1 MAYFLKQAKLKGRT
15 YISICE
21 SFYNHDKKGTA
32 HRTYKSLGSI
42 ETHKANGLEDPVA
55 FFQQEV
61 DKLNREKEEK
71 GSQKIGD
78 KTPLVSLGYFP
89 LKSLME
95 RMQIEKFI
103 NLFKLTNDF
112 RYDPYELLSSLVYAR
127 AVNPCSKLRTFH
139 DVIPSLYCNRS
150 YSYDQMMDG
159 LAFFGLN
166 YEKFV
171 ELFTSQTNIF
181 FGIDTKKTYFDCTNF
196 YFEIDREDDFRRK
209 GPSKENRKEPIVGLG
224 LLLDKNLL
232 PIGMKMY
239 PGNASEKPILPEV
252 ISKLKARHNVNGRTI
267 HVADKGLNCITNI
280 IEALKRKDGYLFSK
294 SVKTLSEAEK
304 VWVFFDNDYKD
315 IKDSRGNVI
324 YRCKSCV
331 DDFVYKVT
339 QDGKTTEIHLKE
351 KRLVTYNPKLA
362 KKQTAEINKMVD
374 KALNM
379 TTSDAKR
386 KQFGESA
393 KYLNLTGKEGER
405 AIPSLNVD
413 QINKDLSCAG
423 YNMLVTSELDMS
435 DKDMYET
442 YHNLWRIEESFRIMK
457 SDLDARPVYVQ
468 TENSIKGHFLVCYIT
483 VLLERLFQ
491 FKILEN
497 RFSSSEIFELFRN
510 LNVVKVDGRFIN
522 TASASNLID
531 FMSANFGIPLN
542 HLGLSETQI
551 KGIMGTKLK
560 PVRR

>member
-304 VWVFFDNDYKD
+304 VWVFLDNDYKD

>member
-21 SFYNHDKKGTA
+21 SFYNHDKKGTV

-42 ETHKANGLEDPVA
+42 ETHKAKGLEDPVA

-61 DKLNREKEEK
+61 DELNREKEGK
-71 GSQKIGD
+71 GAQKIGD
-78 KTPLVSLGYFP
+78 KTPIVSLGYFP

-95 RMQIEKFI
+95 RLQIEKFI

-139 DVIPSLYCNRS
+139 DVLPSLCCNRS

-209 GPSKENRKEPIVGLG
+209 GPSKENKKEPIVGLG

-280 IEALKRKDGYLFSK
+280 IEALKERM
-294 SVKTLSEAEK
+294 
-304 VWVFFDNDYKD
+304 D
-315 IKDSRGNVI
+315 IS
-324 YRCKSCV
+324 
-331 DDFVYKVT
+331 F
-339 QDGKTTEIHLKE
+339 Q
-351 KRLVTYNPKLA
+351 
-362 KKQTAEINKMVD
+362 
-374 KALNM
+374 
-379 TTSDAKR
+379 
-386 KQFGESA
+386 
-393 KYLNLTGKEGER
+393 NL
-405 AIPSLNVD
+405 
-413 QINKDLSCAG
+413 
-423 YNMLVTSELDMS
+423 
-435 DKDMYET
+435 
-442 YHNLWRIEESFRIMK
+442 
-457 SDLDARPVYVQ
+457 
-468 TENSIKGHFLVCYIT
+468 
-483 VLLERLFQ
+483 
-491 FKILEN
+491 
-497 RFSSSEIFELFRN
+497 
-510 LNVVKVDGRFIN
+510 
-522 TASASNLID
+522 
-531 FMSANFGIPLN
+531 
-542 HLGLSETQI
+542 
-551 KGIMGTKLK
+551 LK
-560 PVRR
+560 PYLKLRKSGCF

>member
-21 SFYNHDKKGTA
+21 SFYNHDKRGTS
-32 HRTYKSLGSI
+32 HRTYKSLGSV

-61 DKLNREKEEK
+61 DELNKEKKEK
-71 GSQKIGD
+71 GVQKIGAT
-78 KTPLVSLGYFP
+78 TPIVSLGYFP

-112 RYDPYELLSSLVYAR
+112 RYDLYELLSSLVYAR

-139 DVIPSLYCNRS
+139 DVLPSLYCNKN

-166 YEKFV
+166 YEKIV

-196 YFEIDREDDFRRK
+196 YFEIDREDDFRKK
-209 GPSKENRKEPIVGLG
+209 GPSKENKKEPIVGLG

-252 ISKLKARHNVNGRTI
+252 ISKLKARHNVNGQTI
-267 HVADKGLNCITNI
+267 HVADKGLNCINNI

-304 VWVFFDNDYKD
+304 VWVFLDNDYKD
-315 IKDSRGNVI
+315 VKDSKGNVI
-324 YRCKSCV
+324 YRCKSCI

-339 QDGKTTEIHLKE
+339 QDGKTTEIHLRE
-351 KRLVTYNPKLA
+351 KRLITYNPKLA
-362 KKQTAEINKMVD
+362 KKQTAEINKLID

-393 KYLNLTGKEGER
+393 KYLNLTGKEGEQ
-405 AIPSLNVD
+405 AIPSLNIE

-423 YNMLVTSELDMS
+423 YNMLVTSELEMS

-510 LNVVKVDGRFIN
+510 LNVVKVDDRFIN

-531 FMSANFGIPLN
+531 FMSTNFNLPLN

-551 KGIMGTKLK
+551 KGILGTKLK
-560 PVRR
+560 PVQL